1 MTDIKEN
8 TTWQGE
14 SREYRFRAW
23 DWEKMS
29 RIFTM
34 QDIWYEWFPS
44 MCYNFPEERDYIKES
59 IVIMQYAWLKDK
71 NWVEIYEGDIYT
83 IEWRTRSKK
92 WDEYKNPYFIV
103 ENLYDFYIDQLDRE
117 FWYSTDMINVIWNIY
132 QNTELLSE
140 K

>member
-8 TTWQGE
+8 TIWQGE
-14 SREYRFRAW
+14 SREYKFRAW

-59 IVIMQYAWLKDK
+59 IVIMQYTWLKDK
-71 NWVEIYEGDIYT
+71 NWVEIYEGDVLS
-83 IEWRTRSKK
+83 SKLWLLK
-92 WDEYKNPYFIV
+92 WDVYYRSEWLYEIRWAWWLFEY
-103 ENLYDFYIDQLDRE
+103 
-117 FWYSTDMINVIWNIY
+117 DMWRFEVIWNIY
-132 QNTELLSE
+132 ENPELLSE

>member
-8 TTWQGE
+8 TSWQGE
-14 SREYRFRAW
+14 SREYKFRAW
-23 DWEKMS
+23 DWENMS

-59 IVIMQYAWLKDK
+59 IVIMQYTWMKDE
-71 NWVEIYEGDIYT
+71 NLVEIYNGYIIKYHWNSRIWEVYFDFWTLQYRVKSGNTNATYPLSIL
-83 IEWRTRSKK
+83 EWV
-92 WDEYKNPYFIV
+92 YV
-103 ENLYDFYIDQLDRE
+103 
-117 FWYSTDMINVIWNIY
+117 VWNIY
-132 QNTELLSE
+132 QNPDLLSE